1 MPTPEHTAK
10 ADQFHAACIKIFE
23 HYIGAIEY
31 DMNEHVKKT
40 GKPMDMTYAH
50 NDVTRVLARA
60 DGMSAGMLAGI
71 AAAAI
76 LREIERKAHGR
87 GARP

>member
-10 ADQFHAACIKIFE
+10 ADQFHTMCLE
-23 HYIGAIEY
+23 VLDSYVTAIEK
-31 DMNEHVKKT
+31 DMNNHAQRT

-50 NDVTRVLARA
+50 NDVCRILFREIKPGVLA
-60 DGMSAGMLAGI
+60 GM

-76 LREIERKAHGR
+76 LREIERKGR
-87 GARP
+87 GGRG